1 MINYL
6 NFYRNKKVLVTGSTG
21 FKGAWL
27 SLWLNM
33 LGAKV
38 YGIGYK
44 PNLNKK
50 LFNQL
55 DLRKKIVFQN
65 IDVRNF
71 SKIKNYIKKIKPEII
86 FHLAAQPIISKS
98 YENPKYTYEV
108 NSLGTL
114 NIIEAIREVKFVKSA
129 VFVTSDKCYES
140 NNSTIG
146 FKENDKLG
154 GIDPYSGSKASAEI
168 IINTYYHSFF
178 KNKKKIGVA
187 TARAGNVIG
196 GGDWSK
202 DRLIPDAIKFLNK
215 KKKIIIRNP
224 NFNRPWQHV
233 LEPLNGYLI
242 LAIKLYKNPL
252 KYSGPWNFGTEQKTV
267 TSVEQI
273 VQKIIHNWGEGK
285 YKVLNKNIFYE
296 QTNLQLNISKAKKK
310 LNWKPKLSVNECVNF
325 TVDWYKSVLKNN
337 MSVLKITSDQIS
349 KYMKNK

>member
-108 NSLGTL
+108 NSL
-114 NIIEAIREVKFVKSA
+114 
-129 VFVTSDKCYES
+129 
-140 NNSTIG
+140 
-146 FKENDKLG
+146 
-154 GIDPYSGSKASAEI
+154 
-168 IINTYYHSFF
+168 
-178 KNKKKIGVA
+178 
-187 TARAGNVIG
+187 
-196 GGDWSK
+196 
-202 DRLIPDAIKFLNK
+202 
-215 KKKIIIRNP
+215 
-224 NFNRPWQHV
+224 
-233 LEPLNGYLI
+233 
-242 LAIKLYKNPL
+242 
-252 KYSGPWNFGTEQKTV
+252 
-267 TSVEQI
+267 
-273 VQKIIHNWGEGK
+273 
-285 YKVLNKNIFYE
+285 
-296 QTNLQLNISKAKKK
+296 
-310 LNWKPKLSVNECVNF
+310 
-325 TVDWYKSVLKNN
+325 
-337 MSVLKITSDQIS
+337 
-349 KYMKNK
+349 